1 MRWEERIPFS
11 NFRYLTINLLQSILF
26 LTGKGCYMNKRL
38 VIWIVVGILAA
49 VAGGMIVK
57 SISDSNP
64 EIRVEKTGPQI
75 VGQSPTEG
83 QWLDLNSPIKIIFD
97 RDMSPQSTDE
107 FTVLDSNEEF
117 VSGEVSWEDAQTLVF
132 TPETSWLP
140 STEYQVLIST
150 SLEDASGER
159 IQEDTKIRFFTI
171 DKLGVTDFFPM
182 NDAETVDTK
191 SSITVVFN
199 HPIVPLTVAS
209 EAEKLPQPLQITPQ
223 VEGKGEWVSSSVY
236 IFEPEKSLMSGTQY
250 QVRVEAGLEDVSGN
264 VMEESYQ
271 SEFTT
276 QNPIVDM
283 VQFINGPWLYLE
295 SNMDHI
301 RLDQSLLVRF
311 SDSVVM
317 NHESV
322 EDATLIT
329 DRETG
334 KKIPLAFE
342 WNEAGNE
349 MTVTPVGKYDIQSF
363 YTFSIDGSA
372 QAEDGG
378 RLGSTWTT
386 YFATAPYPAVTGM
399 YPGPDEKDLRYTSY
413 LTINFASEMD
423 EDSLESRIQI
433 TPPPKDGF
441 ELSSYFYMES
451 NSVTIYGLEPS
462 TDYVVRILP
471 GSRDI
476 YGNEIKEEYAFAFTN
491 PAYDP
496 YSWLK
501 LSNYPLTFQHDGI
514 QDIYYEHL
522 NVEQEQV
529 VIYPLEL
536 EEVGYL
542 FGDSPDIAGFKPNAP
557 PVREWNFEFNV
568 DEDQNNLRVEQL
580 LLEDDDG
587 NLLKPGFYYIIRR
600 GNEDSDVLQW
610 QIFSVA
616 TDNLVLK
623 SATNEGLAWIT
634 NLKSGEPQSN
644 IPVTFYDLG
653 FNEVGQG
660 RTDLNGKVFITDMKS
675 QPYFALVND
684 GGHFGFTAIQWGDG
698 ARPGSFGISS
708 GYYGKPNDLFAY
720 IYTDRAIYRP
730 GQMVYFKGILRKDDD
745 LHYSLPEDEPVY
757 VICQFGDE
765 VIYEKYVSLSELGS
779 FTDVLTLSP
788 DAAVGTYTIR
798 ALENKGDEPAIN
810 SISFRVAE
818 YEKPE
823 FEVTTTSDRAEIL
836 IGEGVTFDVDAV
848 YYSGGFVSNATAD
861 WFIELNTFA
870 FTPSK
875 GYEDYSFSDWERD
888 LYFYE
893 NERPYRSVIS
903 GDTLQMD
910 AEGHVEIP
918 QEFLPAD
925 VSVSQR
931 ATLGVNVTD
940 VTGNVVSGSTSITVH
955 QSEYYA
961 GIRSN
966 SYVAV
971 QGEAQSFDVAVLGW
985 ESNPIPDQQV
995 TVKFVER
1002 QWYSVQEK
1010 DSQGNLTWKT
1020 SVKETPAGQQNA
1032 VTDEEG
1038 RATVSF
1044 TPSKGGVYKALV
1056 IVKDSQGRSHQASTY
1071 IWVAGTGYV
1080 PWRQTNDNS
1089 FTLIADK
1096 ELYAPGDTARLLI
1109 AQPFEGEVYAL
1120 VTYERGHIYK
1130 SEVMKLTGNST
1141 IYELPI
1147 TDELAPIAYV
1157 SVTVIS
1163 GVNASGVPNY
1173 KVGMAAINID
1183 TLQKQLNVTVTPD
1196 KQTAG
1201 PGDEITYSIKT
1212 TDHAGK
1218 PVTADVSLAVVDKAV
1233 LALTPPNSSSL
1244 LSSFYTPR
1252 ALSILTAN
1260 GLITSADAYN
1270 QEFREA
1276 LNDGRSAGGG
1286 GGGSEG
1292 VITVREDFKDT
1303 AIFEAQITTDEN
1315 GEAQVTFTL
1324 PENLTTWVAD
1334 VRAVT
1339 EDSLVGEGS
1348 VEMQTN
1354 KPLYVQIQTPRFF
1367 VTGDEVEIGAAVHNN
1382 TKRDLSV
1389 DVTLDAKGLEI
1400 DGEAKQRV
1408 DVPAGQQVYVA
1419 WNGTVETNAE
1429 QVDLIAS
1436 AVSGDLSDASKPS
1449 LGTLPGQG
1457 IPVLRYTVHETVGS
1471 SGMITGR
1478 GSVTEALLLPDPSA
1492 YTDAS
1497 LDVQISPSL
1506 VSSIQPS
1513 LTYLEDFPYLCMEQ
1527 TVSRFLPNVITKRI
1541 LSEAGAQN
1549 ELDADLDA
1557 QVNDALQRIY
1567 ASQLYDNGWSW
1578 WNTQESDPYV
1588 SAYVVYGLLEAQK
1601 AGYPVSDVVLKYG
1614 MQYLKRNLPYLGD
1627 NASTWERNRQAFIL
1641 YVLATGGE
1649 IPPGASRVNY
1659 LYENNDRL
1667 SLYAKAYLAQTL
1679 HLLDPE
1685 DERIPSLLSDLQAA
1699 AVLSASGTHWEEDF
1713 RDHYNWNS
1721 DIRTTAIILNAYV
1734 QIDPDNPVTTNA
1746 VRWLV
1751 ANREGDHWYSTQ
1763 DTTWTLIALVN
1774 WLSQQGDFDAQYNF
1788 AIGLNGE
1795 ALAEGKA
1802 DPQHLDETMQLK
1814 IELEQMLKDEV
1825 NFLVIS
1831 RGSGEGNLYYTAFLN
1846 ATLNVPD
1853 VEAVE
1858 KGIFVKREYFTLDD
1872 EETLITSAEMGD
1884 LVHVRLTLVAPSAL
1898 HYVAVDDPLPAGFEA
1913 VDSSLQTDTAV
1924 PSTITIAGLK
1934 ERGWGWWYFDTIQI
1948 QDEKISLS
1956 ADYLPAGTYVYT
1968 YLVRAS
1974 NRGTF
1979 NVMPPS
1985 AFEFYFPDVSG
1996 HGAGS
2001 TFTIK

>member
-1 MRWEERIPFS
+1 
-11 NFRYLTINLLQSILF
+11 
-26 LTGKGCYMNKRL
+26 MNKRL
-38 VIWIVVGILAA
+38 GIWVVVSMLAA
-49 VAGGMIVK
+49 LAGGMVIT
-57 SISDSNP
+57 SISDTTP
-64 EIRVEKTGPQI
+64 EIHAEKTGPQV
-75 VGQSPTEG
+75 VGQSPAEG
-83 QWLDLNSPIKIIFD
+83 QWLDLNSPVKITFDHEMNPQTADVLSIFD
-97 RDMSPQSTDE
+97 P
-107 FTVLDSNEEF
+107 NEEL
-117 VSGEVSWEDAQTLVF
+117 VSGEVSWEGTQTLVF
-132 TPETSWLP
+132 TPAKSWLP
-140 STEYQVLIST
+140 SSEYQVLIST
-150 SLEDASGER
+150 KLKDANDEPV
-159 IQEDTKIRFFTI
+159 QENIKIRFFTI

-182 NDAETVDTK
+182 NGAETVDTK

-209 EAEKLPQPLQITPQ
+209 NEEKLPQPLQITPE
-223 VEGKGEWVSSSVY
+223 VKGKGEWISSSVY
-236 IFEPEKSLMSGTQY
+236 IFEPEKSLMSGTRY

-264 VMEESYQ
+264 AMEESYQ
-271 SEFTT
+271 VEFIT
-276 QNPIVDM
+276 QNPVIDM
-283 VQFINGPWLYLE
+283 VQFINGPWLDFE
-295 SNMDHI
+295 GSMDHI
-301 RLDQSLLVRF
+301 HLDQPLLVRF
-311 SDSVVM
+311 SDSVAM
-317 NHESV
+317 NHENV
-322 EDATLIT
+322 EDVTRIT

-334 KKIPLAFE
+334 RNIPLKFE

-349 MTVTPVGKYDIQSF
+349 MTVMPVEKYDIQSF
-363 YTFSIDGSA
+363 YIFSIDGSA

-386 YFATAPYPAVTGM
+386 FFATVPYPSVTGM
-399 YPGPDEKDLRYTSY
+399 YPNPDENDLHYTSY

-423 EDSLESRIQI
+423 EDSLKNRIQI
-433 TPPPKDGF
+433 TPPLEDGI
-441 ELSSYFYMES
+441 ELLSYFYMAS
-451 NSVTIYGLEPS
+451 NSVTIYGLAPS
-462 TDYVVRILP
+462 TEYVVRILP
-471 GSRDI
+471 GARDI
-476 YGNEIKEEYAFAFTN
+476 YGNVIKGEYAFAFTN

-501 LSNYPLTFQHDGI
+501 LPYYPLTFQYDGT
-514 QDIYYEHL
+514 QDIFYEHL
-522 NVEQEQV
+522 NVDQEQIV
-529 VIYPLEL
+529 VYPLEL

-542 FGDSPDIAGFKPNAP
+542 FGDSPDIASFEPTHP
-557 PVREWNFEFNV
+557 PIREWNFEFNL
-568 DEDQNNLRVEQL
+568 DEDKNNLRVEQL
-580 LLEDDDG
+580 LLEDANGDP
-587 NLLKPGFYYIIRR
+587 LKPSFYYILRRR
-600 GNEDSDVLQW
+600 GEDSDILQW
-610 QIFSVA
+610 QVLSVA

-623 SATNEGLAWIT
+623 SATNEGLIWIT
-634 NLKSGEPQSN
+634 NLKSGKPQSN
-644 IPVTFYDLG
+644 VPVTFYDVD
-653 FNEVGQG
+653 FNEVGRG
-660 RTDLNGKVFITDMKS
+660 RTDLHGKVLITGMKS
-675 QPYFALVND
+675 KPYFALADD
-684 GGHFGFTAIQWGDG
+684 GAHFGFTAIKWGDG

-708 GYYGKPNDLFAY
+708 GYYGNPNDLFAY
-720 IYTDRAIYRP
+720 LYTDRAIYRP

-765 VIYEKYVSLSELGS
+765 IIYEKYVSLSELGS

-798 ALENKGDEPAIN
+798 ALENKGDESAIN
-810 SISFRVAE
+810 SVSFRVAE

-823 FEVTTTSDRAEIL
+823 FEVTTKSDRTNIL
-836 IGEGVTFDVDAV
+836 IGESATFDVDAL
-848 YYSGGFVSNATAD
+848 YYSGGFVSNATAN
-861 WFIELNTFA
+861 WFIELSTFA
-870 FTPSK
+870 FTPAK
-875 GYEDYSFSDWERD
+875 GYEGYSFSDWERD

-893 NERPYRSVIS
+893 NERPSRSVIN
-903 GDTLQMD
+903 GETINMD
-910 AEGHVEIP
+910 AEGHVEIL

-925 VSVSQR
+925 IRVSQR
-931 ATLGVNVTD
+931 ATLGINVTD
-940 VTGNVVSGSTSITVH
+940 VTGNVVSGSMGITVH

-971 QGEAQSFDVAVLGW
+971 QGEPQSFDVAVLGW
-985 ESNPIPDQQV
+985 DSDPIPNQQV

-1002 QWYSVQEK
+1002 QWYSVQAK
-1010 DSQGNLTWKT
+1010 DDQGNLTWKT

-1032 VTDEEG
+1032 VTDREG

-1056 IVKDSQGRSHQASTY
+1056 IVKDSRGRSHQTSTY

-1089 FTLIADK
+1089 FNLIADK
-1096 ELYAPGDTARLLI
+1096 ELYTPGDTARLLI
-1109 AQPFEGEVYAL
+1109 AQPFEGDVYAL
-1120 VTYERGHIYK
+1120 VTYERGRIYK
-1130 SEVMKLTGNST
+1130 SEVIKLTGNST

-1163 GVNASGVPNY
+1163 RADNAGVPNY
-1173 KVGMAAINID
+1173 KVGMATINID
-1183 TLQKQLNVTVTPD
+1183 TLRKQLNVTVAPD

-1212 TDHAGK
+1212 TDHAGQ

-1244 LSSFYTPR
+1244 LSSFYAPR
-1252 ALSILTAN
+1252 ALSVLTAN

-1276 LNDGRSAGGG
+1276 LNDGQSAGGG

-1303 AIFEAQITTDEN
+1303 AIFQAQITTDEN
-1315 GEAQVTFTL
+1315 GEAQVTFNL

-1389 DVTLDAKGLEI
+1389 DVALDAKGLELAS
-1400 DGEAKQRV
+1400 ESKQRV

-1419 WNGTVETNAE
+1419 WNGTVDPNAE
-1429 QVDLIAS
+1429 RVDLTAS
-1436 AVSGDLSDASKPS
+1436 AVSGELNDASKPS

-1457 IPVLRYTVHETVGS
+1457 IPIFRYTINEIVGT

-1492 YTDAS
+1492 YTQAS
-1497 LDVQISPSL
+1497 LDVQLSPSL

-1513 LTYLEDFPYLCMEQ
+1513 LDYLEDFPYLCMEQ
-1527 TVSRFLPNVITKRI
+1527 TISRILPNVITKRI
-1541 LSEAGAQN
+1541 LSEAGIEN
-1549 ELDADLDA
+1549 ELDEDLDE

-1578 WNTQESDPYV
+1578 WNAPESDPYV
-1588 SAYVVYGLLEAQK
+1588 SAYILYGLLEAQR
-1601 AGYPVSDVVLKYG
+1601 AGYPVSEVVLENG
-1614 MQYLKRNLPYLGD
+1614 MQYLKLNLPYLSD
-1627 NASTWERNRQAFIL
+1627 SASTWERNRQAFIL

-1649 IPPGASRVNY
+1649 LTSGASRLNY
-1659 LYENNDRL
+1659 LYENNDSL
-1667 SLYAKAYLAQTL
+1667 SLYAKAYLVQTL

-1721 DIRTTAIILNAYV
+1721 DIRTTAIALNAYV
-1734 QIDPDNPVTTNA
+1734 QIDPENPVTTNA
-1746 VRWLV
+1746 VRWLM

-1774 WLSQQGDFDAQYNF
+1774 WLLQQGDFDAQYNF

-1795 ALAEGKA
+1795 ALTEGKA
-1802 DPQHLDETMQLK
+1802 DPQHLDETTHVK
-1814 IELEQMLKDEV
+1814 VELEQMLKDET
-1825 NFLVIS
+1825 NYLVIS
-1831 RGSGEGNLYYTAFLN
+1831 RGNGEGNLYYTAFLN
-1846 ATLNVPD
+1846 ATLNVSD
-1853 VEAVE
+1853 VKPVE
-1858 KGIFVKREYFTLDD
+1858 KGIIIKREYFALDD
-1872 EETLITSAEMGD
+1872 EETPITSAEMGD
-1884 LVHVRLTLVAPSAL
+1884 LVHARLTIVAPSAL
-1898 HYVAVDDPLPAGFEA
+1898 YYVAVDDPLPAGFEA
-1913 VDSSLQTDTAV
+1913 VDSTLQTDTTV

-1934 ERGWGWWYFDTIQI
+1934 ERGWGWWHFDNIQI
-1948 QDEKISLS
+1948 QDEKISFS

-1979 NVMPPS
+1979 NVMPSS